1 MASVAAFRA
10 RNYIKFNARPEHAL
24 IIVLEIIV
32 YEIARRFFRLTTYA
46 TANWREGL
54 QIIVYSEC
62 QHYFKCLYNYQR
74 CKHCT
79 LSSADI

>member
-24 IIVLEIIV
+24 IIVLEIFV

-46 TANWREGL
+46 QSGMWP
-54 QIIVYSEC
+54 IVPTFV
-62 QHYFKCLYNYQR
+62 QHVKKL
-74 CKHCT
+74 
-79 LSSADI
+79 